1 MKKYTIITL
10 ICAISFSITNC
21 KKEEVTETE
30 KTTQFCINENF
41 KSKIEISEVK
51 TENVAERVHL
61 TGHVETN
68 PDKVVEFTSLVNGII
83 VKTHFSLGDRVTK
96 GQVLAEL
103 KSTELSSLQA
113 QLSTIN
119 SQIQVSERN
128 LKATEELF
136 SDGISSQKE
145 ILEIQNDL
153 ESFKAE
159 KLRIN
164 SDIELYSGSTQ
175 KGVFLIKAPASGI
188 ITSKSIS
195 NGMQI
200 TSEGES
206 LFTISD
212 VNEVWIM
219 ANIYATNINEIK
231 TGMKVEITALSY
243 PDKVFNGII
252 SMIPPVLDEE
262 SKVLKARVVIPNDD
276 GLLKPGMLVDLMAL
290 KDSEEKAVTIPVESI
305 VFSNNENY
313 VLVYTSDCNI
323 EVRKIEIIATS
334 EKNIYVGS
342 GLKEGEKIIS
352 KNQLLVFEQIKNF

>member
-1 MKKYTIITL
+1 MKPYTILPL
-10 ICAISFSITNC
+10 ICAISLSITSC
-21 KKEEVTETE
+21 GKEEKEEIKPTA
-30 KTTQFCINENF
+30 QYCIDANF

-51 TENVAERVHL
+51 TENVAERIHL
-61 TGHVETN
+61 TGQVETN
-68 PDKVVEFTSLVNGII
+68 PDRVVEFNSLVNGVI
-83 VKTHFSLGDRVTK
+83 VKTYFNLGDRVSK

-119 SQIQVSERN
+119 SQIQISERN

-136 SDGISSQKE
+136 SDGISSNKE
-145 ILEIQNDL
+145 ILEIQNEL
-153 ESFKAE
+153 EAFKAE
-159 KLRIN
+159 KLRIG

-188 ITSKSIS
+188 ITSKTIS
-195 NGMQI
+195 NGKQI
-200 TSEGES
+200 TSEGET

-231 TGMKVEITALSY
+231 AGMKVEITSLSY
-243 PDKVFNGII
+243 PDKTFSGTI

-262 SKVLKARVVIPNDD
+262 SKVLKARIVLPNDD

-290 KDSEEKAVTIPVESI
+290 KDSEEKAVIIPIESI
-305 VFSNNENY
+305 VFSNSENY
-313 VLVYTSDCNI
+313 VLVYTSDCNVEI
-323 EVRKIEIIATS
+323 RKIESIATND
-334 EKNIYVGS
+334 KNMYVGA

>member
-1 MKKYTIITL
+1 MKRYIITPL
-10 ICAISFSITNC
+10 FCVIFFSLTGC
-21 KKEEVTETE
+21 KNEE
-30 KTTQFCINENF
+30 KTVAEPTVQYCLNENF
-41 KSKIEISEVK
+41 KSKIEVSEVK

-83 VKTHFSLGDRVTK
+83 VNTHFSLGDRVTK

-103 KSTELSSLQA
+103 KSTELTSLQA

-159 KLRIN
+159 KLRIS

-195 NGMQI
+195 NGKQI
-200 TSEGES
+200 TSDGES

-231 TGMKVEITALSY
+231 TGMKVEITSLSY
-243 PDKVFNGII
+243 PDKVFSGII

-262 SKVLKARVVIPNDD
+262 SKVLKARVVITNDD

-290 KDSEEKAVTIPVESI
+290 KDSEEKAVTIPIESI

-313 VLVYTSDCNI
+313 VLVYTSDCDI
-323 EVRKIEIIATS
+323 EVRKIEIIATN

>member
-1 MKKYTIITL
+1 MKKYTIIPL
-10 ICAISFSITNC
+10 ICTLSFSITNC
-21 KKEEVTETE
+21 KKEENASAEA
-30 KTTQFCINENF
+30 TTQFCINENF

-61 TGHVETN
+61 TGNVETN

-83 VKTHFSLGDRVTK
+83 VKTHFLLGERVTK
-96 GQVLAEL
+96 GQILAEL

-159 KLRIN
+159 KLRISN
-164 SDIELYSGSTQ
+164 DIELYSGSTQ

-195 NGMQI
+195 NGKQI

-212 VNEVWIM
+212 VNEVWVM

-231 TGMKVEITALSY
+231 TGMKVEITSLSY
-243 PDKVFNGII
+243 PDKIFNGII

-290 KDSEEKAVTIPVESI
+290 KDSEERAVTIPVDSI